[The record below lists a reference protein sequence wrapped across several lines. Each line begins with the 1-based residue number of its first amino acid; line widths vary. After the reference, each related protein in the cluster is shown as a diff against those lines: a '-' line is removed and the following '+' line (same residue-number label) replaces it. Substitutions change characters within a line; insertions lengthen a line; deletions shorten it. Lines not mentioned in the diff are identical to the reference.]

1 MLIKKYNSI
10 MEKSEEYRNR
20 WALGLAVVCS
30 VFIFTGWG
38 FFTGFLSFGNNNQV
52 VGQKSGSQ
60 TAAVVSVKLVPTPIE
75 NTKETFKSAFSG
87 IKEKYQEFKDS
98 MADVF
103 VPFIT
108 GIEVY
113 ENK

>member
-20 WALGLAVVCS
+20 WALGLTVVCS
-30 VFIFTGWG
+30 IFIFIGWG
-38 FFTGFLSFGNNNQV
+38 FFTGFLSFRNDNQV
-52 VGQKSGSQ
+52 IGQKSGSQ
-60 TAAVVSVKLVPTPIE
+60 TASVVSAKLVPTPIE
-75 NTKETFKSAFSG
+75 NTKNTFKSVFNG
-87 IKEKYQEFKDS
+87 MKEQYKEFKDS

-108 GIEVY
+108 GIDFY
-113 ENK
+113 ERK

>member
-10 MEKSEEYRNR
+10 MEKSEKHRNK
-20 WALGLAVVCS
+20 WALSLAVVCS

-38 FFTGFLSFGNNNQV
+38 FFTGFLNFENNNQV

-60 TAAVVSVKLVPTPIE
+60 TAAVVSAKLVPTPIE
-75 NTKETFKSAFSG
+75 NTKETFKSAFGG
-87 IKEKYQEFKDS
+87 IKEQYQEFKNS

-113 ENK
+113 EKK